1 MPFKIYIIINFTW
14 PLQSIGNSNSI
25 QNLFHFQ
32 VKGVFIDTR
41 AASAP
46 ANILPKAKPLL
57 HSLRAKDPVELE
69 NCGYVS
75 SFYLRK
81 YNYFMH
87 F

>member
-1 MPFKIYIIINFTW
+1 MSFDINSITNITW
-14 PLQSIGNSNSI
+14 PLQSIGISAILLS

-75 SFYLRK
+75 SFYLGK
-81 YNYFMH
+81 K
-87 F
+87 